1 MTESKAREFWIV
13 ARSAFHDSR
22 AHENENLI
30 RKYHQYI
37 RHSEVV
43 HVIEKSAYDEM
54 TSQRDD
60 FWKQIQRLEQN
71 CTDFRDKKD
80 QLQAELEALKVR
92 EIAHL
97 ALIQDLQKG
106 IKTKDGL
113 LRECVTLIE
122 RFDPDDCFTFD
133 NDSDDLRDEVVG
145 VLQKLREVKSET

>member
-1 MTESKAREFWIV
+1 MTTESKAREFWIV

-22 AHENENLI
+22 AHEDENLI

-80 QLQAELEALKVR
+80 QLQAELKAKNE
-92 EIAHL
+92 
-97 ALIQDLQKG
+97 
-106 IKTKDGL
+106 L
-113 LRECVTLIE
+113 LRECEKALEMIATNIKRESKYLHWTSVDIAKE
-122 RFDPDDCFTFD
+122 M
-133 NDSDDLRDEVVG
+133 
-145 VLQKLREVKSET
+145 LQKLREGKP